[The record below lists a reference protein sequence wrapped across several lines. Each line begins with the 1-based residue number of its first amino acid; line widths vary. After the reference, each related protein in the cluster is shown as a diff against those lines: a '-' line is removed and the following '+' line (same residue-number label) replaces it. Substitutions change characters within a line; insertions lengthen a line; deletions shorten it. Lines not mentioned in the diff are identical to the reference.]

1 MAAGPS
7 LNGIIEALR
16 RQTDLEV
23 LQGLLK
29 YPVDLDRDVA
39 GALKISRDVIGKL
52 AGQKKWQPEKESGTQ
67 GRHGLCQAASFDE
80 LPAL

>member
-7 LNGIIEALR
+7 LNSIIEALR

-23 LQGLLK
+23 LRGLLK
-29 YPVDLDRDVA
+29 YPVDLDRDAA

-52 AGQKKWQPEKESGTQ
+52 RRAEKMATGEGVRDSRQTWTLSG
-67 GRHGLCQAASFDE
+67 S
-80 LPAL
+80 

>member
-23 LQGLLK
+23 LCRLLK
-29 YPVDLDRDVA
+29 YPVDLDRDAA
-39 GALKISRDVIGKL
+39 GALKISRDIIGKL
-52 AGQKKWQPEKESGTQ
+52 RRAEKWQPEKESGTQ
-67 GRHGLCQAASFDE
+67 GRHGLCQAASSD
-80 LPAL
+80 